1 MHALKDQMS
10 GEEEEK
16 EQRRDFM
23 SSTKQ
28 HQQPTSA
35 AFFIRLFIPFA
46 LAFFMSCLLRTINSV
61 LSPTFIETFHMSASN
76 LGMMTSAYFLSFAIA
91 QIPLGVCLDRYGPG
105 RTLSGFMLFGVL
117 GCVVFAAAPSV
128 TFLFIGRALVGLGVS
143 GCLMAAYKAFGD
155 WLPKEKLP
163 MYNSLES
170 FVGGVG
176 GMVATTPINAALGFI
191 SWRGVFLALGGLT
204 LGVAILL
211 FFSPRHPDEVNVGE
225 NIQQQFKGTLK
236 IAVSGK
242 FWRLAPIAVFG
253 QAIYL
258 ALNSLWIGPWYRDVF
273 HSSPENVPNLL
284 FICSFAI
291 TIGYL
296 INGFVANF
304 LKAKIGM
311 KVINVTLISMSIYT
325 VVLGLI
331 VIFPQYG
338 NILWPVFVFLGPF
351 SLLTYPIFSSM
362 FDAKLAGRVQTTYNM
377 LVFIMS
383 TVIQSGV
390 GWIIDMYEPMADGSY
405 NPQGYKVALIVLV
418 AALALSIIWCL
429 FYRKDKDEIQY

>member
-1 MHALKDQMS
+1 MNETNQVRQA
-10 GEEEEK
+10 
-16 EQRRDFM
+16 
-23 SSTKQ
+23 
-28 HQQPTSA
+28 TSVK
-35 AFFIRLFIPFA
+35 FFVRLFIPFA

-61 LSPTFIETFHMSASN
+61 LSPTFIDTFHMSASN

-105 RTLSGFMLFGVL
+105 RTLSAFMLFGVL
-117 GCVVFAAAPSV
+117 GCVVFAAAPNV

-191 SWRGVFLALGGLT
+191 SWRGVFLVLGGLT
-204 LGVAILL
+204 FGVAVLL

-225 NIQQQFKGTLK
+225 GIAEQLKGTGK
-236 IAVSGK
+236 ISVSGK

-253 QAIYL
+253 QATYL
-258 ALNSLWIGPWYRDVF
+258 ALNSLWIGPWYRDVY
-273 HSSPENVPNLL
+273 HSSADAVPNLL

-296 INGFVANF
+296 VNGFIANY
-304 LKAKIGM
+304 LKAKCKV
-311 KVINVTLISMSIYT
+311 KVITVTLVSMTIYT
-325 VVLGLI
+325 AVLGLI
-331 VIFPQYG
+331 ILFPQFG
-338 NILWPVFVFLGPF
+338 NILWPVFVFIGPF

-377 LVFIMS
+377 LVFVMS

-390 GWIIDMYEPMADGSY
+390 GWIIDLYEPMADGSY
-405 NPQGYKVALIVLV
+405 NPAGYRVALIVIF
-418 AALALSIIWCL
+418 AALALSIVWCI
-429 FYRKDKDEIQY
+429 FYRRSKKEIQY